1 MYAGIDL
8 GGTNIAV
15 GLVEDGRIICKDS
28 IKTNSGRGADEII
41 ADMAEMIKTLCEKCG
56 KSCDDIESIGIGAPG
71 TPDKENGIVSNVHN
85 ITDEKLEFRKELG
98 AIFNKP
104 VFIENDARC
113 AALGEMTSGAA
124 KGYKN
129 AIMVTLGT
137 GVGGGIIIDGKLQCG
152 CNYGGGEIGHM
163 TVAMDGEPCKCGE
176 RGCYEQYASATALVR
191 IAKREIEKNKDNDM
205 YKKMQEGAEVDG
217 RFIFGYA
224 HENNPLALSILDEY
238 TRNVGVGIVNLV
250 NIFQPEIIVV
260 GGGVSAQGDFLLNPI
275 REYVRKHAF
284 TKNLPIAEIKAAEL
298 GNDAGIIGAAM
309 LKE

>member
-15 GLVEDGRIICKDS
+15 GLVENGTILCKDS
-28 IKTNSGRGADEII
+28 VRTDSGRDCGEII
-41 ADMAEMIKTLCEKCG
+41 ADMAEMIKSLCKRCG

-71 TPDKENGIVSNVHN
+71 TPDKKNGTVSNVHN
-85 ITDEKLEFRKELG
+85 ITDARLEFRKELG
-98 AIFNKP
+98 AVFNKP

-124 KGYKN
+124 RGHKN

-137 GVGGGIIIDGKLQCG
+137 GVGGGIIIDGKLHCG

-163 TVAMDGEPCKCGE
+163 TVSMDGEPCKCGE
-176 RGCYEQYASATALVR
+176 RGCYEQYASATALVK
-191 IAKREIEKNKDNDM
+191 IAKREIEKNKDNEM
-205 YKKMQEGAEVDG
+205 YKKVQEGAEVDG

-224 HENNPLALSILDEY
+224 HENNPLALAILDEY
-238 TRNVGVGIVNLV
+238 TRNVAVGIVNLV

-260 GGGVSAQGDFLLNPI
+260 GGGISAQGDFLLNPI

-284 TKNLPIAEIKAAEL
+284 TKNLPIAEIKAAVL